1 MRSATQARPYGYA
14 RDVAPALVIGYGN
27 PLRGDDG
34 VGPEVARRLETVA
47 GLRVMTAYQLLPEHA
62 TEIAE
67 ASAVVLVDAA
77 LDLPAGEVRS
87 RRLQPSAGAR
97 GLADLHDLS
106 PEGLLVLAR
115 ELTGAEVPAF
125 IVTVGVADVGLGDG
139 LSPEVE
145 AAVGRAADAV
155 LELLG

>member
-1 MRSATQARPYGYA
+1 MHADGYA

-34 VGPEVARRLETVA
+34 VGPEVARRLEGTA
-47 GLRVMTAYQLLPEHA
+47 GVRVVTAFQLLPEHA
-62 TEIAE
+62 AEIAE

-77 LDLPAGEVRS
+77 LDVPAGEIRS
-87 RRLQPSAGAR
+87 RRLQPSSGTR
-97 GLADLHDLS
+97 GLPDLHDLS
-106 PEGLLVLAR
+106 PEGLLALAR
-115 ELTGAEVPAF
+115 ELAGAEAPAF
-125 IVTVGVADVGLGDG
+125 IVTVGVGDVGLGEG